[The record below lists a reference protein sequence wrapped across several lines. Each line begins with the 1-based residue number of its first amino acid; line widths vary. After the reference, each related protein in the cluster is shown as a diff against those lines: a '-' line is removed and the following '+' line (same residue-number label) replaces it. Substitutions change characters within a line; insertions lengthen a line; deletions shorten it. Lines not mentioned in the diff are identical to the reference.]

1 MASYL
6 VGEEFPDDP
15 YTVIAVETGLESDQ
29 IKSVVTK
36 GMGANSRRPKG
47 YLIANAHLAKIPLH
61 ADEFRATLA

>member
-36 GMGANSRRPKG
+36 GMGASSRRPKG
-47 YLIANAHLAKIPLH
+47 YNAHLAKIPLH